1 MKSIR
6 YILAALALAASLT
19 TRALTADEWT
29 AYLALGDI
37 TRVVAADKLIYALA
51 GDALYSVSTSDYSVT
66 VYDKMHTLS
75 DTSISLIEWCSAAK
89 KLVVVYSNQNIDL
102 LTNDGQ
108 TENLPDLNSYV
119 TTNDKTV
126 NAIDIDGD
134 DAYLS
139 TNFGIVRINVK
150 KAEVTNTYNFGQ
162 RVAWVHI
169 SGNTI
174 YAECPDA
181 GQYSASMSDNLL
193 DPASWTLTSTKY
205 TAKSVTND
213 PDLLYQAEQYR
224 PNAPA
229 IGYFAFMRI
238 VDGVLY
244 TVPGMDEMNT
254 PRTGAVQIF
263 DGQTWTSIVGDTGL
277 NAEPRFRNMFCI
289 DVDPTNPNRW
299 LVGAVPGLYEYLNG
313 TITQCYYSKNSILER
328 PAAGVP
334 ENDVNYTEVNTV
346 RFDEQG
352 NAWIIQSVVATP
364 GIICLK
370 KDGSFT
376 RYEHPE
382 LMLPAGFSW
391 ARPTG
396 FDYSST
402 GLMWFT
408 NNEYR
413 TPALASYNRD
423 TDELITYT
431 EFINEDNSKID
442 LTVVPCWAEDLDG
455 NIWIGTTVGPAYLA
469 KEDIGNTGAA
479 FQQPKIPRKDDPT
492 LADYLLANVSI
503 TAMAV
508 DAGNRKWF
516 GTENNGIYLISA
528 DNMEQIE
535 HFTAENS
542 PLLSNNIEAIALN
555 NANGLVYIATDK
567 GLCSYSSA
575 VVETAE
581 TLVKDDIYAYPNP
594 VRPDYDGLVTI
605 VGLSYNAQVTITTAA
620 GTLVKKGT
628 ATGGSFSWDCTDQK
642 GRRVASGVY
651 PVLIASEDGKASATC
666 KIAVVR

>member
-6 YILAALALAASLT
+6 YILAALALTASLT
-19 TRALTADEWT
+19 GRALTADEWT

-229 IGYFAFMRI
+229 VGYFAFMRI
-238 VDGVLY
+238 IDGVLY
-244 TVPGMDEMNT
+244 TVPGQSDVKE
-254 PRTGAVQIF
+254 RTGAVQTF

-277 NAEPRFRNMFCI
+277 NAEPRFRNFYTI

-299 LVGAVPGLYEYLNG
+299 LVAAVPGLYEYLNG
-313 TITQCYYSKNSILER
+313 TITQCYYWKNSMLER
-328 PAAGVP
+328 PVTVA
-334 ENDVNYTEVNTV
+334 ETNVNYSNVSAL
-346 RFDEQG
+346 RFDSRG
-352 NAWIIQSVVATP
+352 NAWMIQLSVATP
-364 GIICLK
+364 GIICLQ
-370 KDGSFT
+370 KDGTFT
-376 RYEHPE
+376 RYEHSE
-382 LMLPAGFSW
+382 MALPDGSSW
-391 ARPTG
+391 AKPQELD
-396 FDYSST
+396 FSST
-402 GLMWFT
+402 GLMWFVD
-408 NNEYR
+408 NDYR
-413 TPALASYNRD
+413 KYALASYNPD
-423 TDELITYT
+423 TDELTVYD
-431 EFINEDNSKID
+431 ELINEDNTEIN
-442 LTVVPCWAEDLDG
+442 LTGLRCWAEDVDG

-479 FQQPKIPRKDDPT
+479 FQQPKIPREDDPT

-542 PLLSNNIEAIALN
+542 PLLSNNIEAIAIN

-651 PVLIASEDGKASATC
+651 PVLIAGEDGKSSATC